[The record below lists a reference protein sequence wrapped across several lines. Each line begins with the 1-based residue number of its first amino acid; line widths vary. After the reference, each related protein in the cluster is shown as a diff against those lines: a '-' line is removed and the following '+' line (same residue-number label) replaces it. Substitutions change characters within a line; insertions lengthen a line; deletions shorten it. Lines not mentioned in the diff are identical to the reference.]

1 MCFNFLKN
9 AFKSIFLVYVIIVI
23 NYKEKFIW
31 TIQTQIN
38 QL

>member
-9 AFKSIFLVYVIIVI
+9 AFKSILLIYVII

-31 TIQTQIN
+31 TIQI
-38 QL
+38 